1 MSHQIIESLK
11 GKLIVSCQALEDEPF
26 FGSEFMARFAISAD
40 KGNAVGI
47 RANTPSDIMAIRK
60 VTKLPL
66 IGLWKKDYDGYEV
79 YITPTMEEVRCVIE
93 AGADIVAMDATFR
106 DRPGDM
112 NLAEIVQEVRRNFN
126 VLLMADVSTF
136 EEGIAAER
144 LGFDVIS
151 TTLSGYTPYSPQR
164 EEPDFQLIANLSR
177 SVKIPVMAEGRIHS
191 PEQAIQCLKEGAYAV
206 VIGGAI
212 TRPHAI
218 TKKYTEA
225 MEKFIHC

>member
-60 VTKLPL
+60 ATKLPL

-112 NLAEIVQEVRRNFN
+112 NLAEIVQEVRRNFK
-126 VLLMADVSTF
+126 VLLMADVSTL

-164 EEPDFQLIANLSR
+164 EEPDFQLIADLSR

-212 TRPHAI
+212 TRPHVI

>member
-60 VTKLPL
+60 ATKLPL

-126 VLLMADVSTF
+126 VLLMADVSTL

-164 EEPDFQLIANLSR
+164 EEPDFQLIADLSR

-212 TRPHAI
+212 TRPHVI